1 MSWEN
6 IEQRL
11 AQLFSQEISFPEG
24 RIWLPPRYFNIKEWL
39 LQVAES
45 QEERNVI
52 AITGMDFL
60 RYRWP
65 FEILVELIWD
75 DNGATNQGDFK
86 LEAMYVGER
95 AYIFLFKP
103 AQHQVVAAVEPANQP
118 ELFRAVVQILFSNS
132 DAIAE
137 VPSRIV
143 SHRPDLIP
151 QNIVDEVFK
160 ERSKS

>member
-11 AQLFSQEISFPEG
+11 AQLFSEEISLPAG
-24 RIWLPPRYFNIKEWL
+24 RIWFPPRYFSMEQWL
-39 LQVAES
+39 MHVAETD
-45 QEERNVI
+45 EERHVI
-52 AITGMDFL
+52 TATGINFL

-65 FEILVELIWD
+65 FEVLVELIWD

-86 LEAMYVGER
+86 LETMYVGKR

-103 AQHQVVAAVEPANQP
+103 GQHQVVAAVEPANEP
-118 ELFRAVVQILFSNS
+118 ELFRAVIRVLFSNP

-143 SHRPDLIP
+143 SHRPDLIS
-151 QNIVDEVFK
+151 QNIVEEVFE
-160 ERSKS
+160 ERLKG

>member
-6 IEQRL
+6 VEQRL

-24 RIWLPPRYFNIKEWL
+24 RICLPPRYFSIEEWL
-39 LQVAES
+39 SQIAENK
-45 QEERNVI
+45 EERNVI
-52 AITGMDFL
+52 ATTGIDFL

-86 LEAMYVGER
+86 LETMYVGKR

-103 AQHQVVAAVEPANQP
+103 AQHQVVAAVEPSSQP
-118 ELFRAVVQILFSNS
+118 ELFRAVAQILFSNC

-151 QNIVDEVFK
+151 QNVVEEVFR
-160 ERSKS
+160 ERAKG

>member
-11 AQLFSQEISFPEG
+11 AQVFSQEISFPEG
-24 RIWLPPRYFNIKEWL
+24 RIWLPPRYFNIKQWL
-39 LQVAES
+39 SQVAENK
-45 QEERNVI
+45 EERNVI

-103 AQHQVVAAVEPANQP
+103 GQHQVVAAVEPANQP

-151 QNIVDEVFK
+151 QNIVEEVFK